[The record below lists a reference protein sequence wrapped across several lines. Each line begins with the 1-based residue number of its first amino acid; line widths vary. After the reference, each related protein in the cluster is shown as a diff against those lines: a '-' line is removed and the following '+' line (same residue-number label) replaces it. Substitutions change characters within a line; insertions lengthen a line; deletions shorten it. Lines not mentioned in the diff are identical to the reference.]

1 LRNQSGDY
9 WLKLHRTTG
18 EEITGLTVNYKVYDK
33 PPNDTIRLY
42 YSSPV
47 ISLPVF
53 GALLSDWKLMR
64 R

>member
-1 LRNQSGDY
+1 
-9 WLKLHRTTG
+9 LHRPTG
-18 EEITGLTVNYKVYDK
+18 EEIAGLTVNYKVYDK
-33 PPNDTIRLY
+33 PPNDTIGLY